1 MMSKLRE
8 VRVCFLAIFFL
19 NFSPLLV
26 ADETLPPLKDDKS
39 PQTFEEMWAGFD
51 PRKEPLDVEV
61 LKEWEEVCWA
71 QEKVAG
77 DTPNCTI
84 VRTDDLNTGASP
96 PHWKTKTVTQR
107 VDDLHMS
114 ADGYKI
120 LGSRFAEE
128 SIKLLQ
134 KVVPQ

>member
-1 MMSKLRE
+1 MVFVIGKLSD
-8 VRVCFLAIFFL
+8 FG
-19 NFSPLLV
+19 
-26 ADETLPPLKDDKS
+26 KDNKQKFY
-39 PQTFEEMWAGFD
+39 P
-51 PRKEPLDVEV
+51 
-61 LKEWEEVCWA
+61 EWEEVCRA
-71 QEKVAG
+71 QEKVAA

-84 VRTDDLNTGASP
+84 FSSDDLNTGASP
-96 PHWKTKTVTQR
+96 PHWKTKKVTQR